1 VNATYGPA
9 ADCWL
14 HEALDVHPSPIE
26 GQGLFAA
33 QSFVGC
39 AIVARVRG
47 GAWSQTQTSSA

>member
-1 VNATYGPA
+1 MNATYGPA